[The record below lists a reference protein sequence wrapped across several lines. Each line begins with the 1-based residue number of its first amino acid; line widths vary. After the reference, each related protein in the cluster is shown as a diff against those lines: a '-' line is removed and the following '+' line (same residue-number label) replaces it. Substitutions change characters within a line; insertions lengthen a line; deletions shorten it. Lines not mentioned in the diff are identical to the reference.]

1 EKVLQSANPGDG
13 FTLVYLAGAPQLV
26 VPGPSNDPEKVL
38 SEIKALRPTHGTS
51 DLSAG
56 LSAIADVLAR
66 SPRGYLRR
74 QVLFFTDLQK
84 SIWRPTLPKPQ
95 EPGSDLWPRILAR
108 GEVAMIDVA
117 GEDRGNL
124 TIADFVL
131 ADPLPLIDSPT
142 AVTATV
148 QNFGISD
155 RKQVRV
161 ELQLARPPGPGQDP
175 AFFPIETRTIESV
188 PAGGQASVTFALEG
202 AARFKVPGL
211 HALQVRLA
219 DADDL
224 TIDDSRTLVADVHE
238 GLSCLIVNGRAAADP
253 LRRSSEYVAEA
264 LAPGGRMLPGN
275 PARPKTVS
283 LDEFADTSLSDLSA
297 VDAVILCDVPTLTPA
312 QIARLE
318 GVLKRGG
325 GVIFNLGPNAA
336 ANSDLYNRL
345 LFAEGQGLFP
355 GKMLG
360 VQSPPTVDDPGYRLT
375 TDDATYRRGPLAA
388 FQDDNARAGLTAVP
402 FRQFVKMEVPEG
414 KARLVLQFTPAK
426 PTAGIKMMPG
436 LIEMTRHR
444 GKVLVFTSTFHPEWN
459 DWPRLP
465 SFLPFLHELL
475 RHATT
480 RPDRHTADV
489 GTTLEEFLPPS
500 TVGTT
505 ATVTP
510 PEGASFPSQVF
521 AADDGALVR
530 VPETLLSGI
539 YRVQLSGQK
548 PSLFAVNPSASRGS
562 GAESDLRRIDPAEL
576 KALGNGVQVVRE
588 VGQIQLTS
596 SDSGQ
601 LISTPRPHGPT
612 IARWLIIVGL
622 GLLVGEVLLAWQMGP
637 GRQFL
642 GKTSAPR
649 TQEEAPRR
657 LAIWLPRLMALVP
670 LLLAI
675 AVIFSILRAQTSGVL
690 LDDWPE
696 SWRRSAEAAVGVP
709 GAGPGEGTHWRLETA
724 TVFSSQVDRWAI
736 PLVGIFAVI
745 LTLMAYYAEARAA
758 SSLRRLAWPFLLRLA
773 AIGVAVFLILPQ
785 VRLAFDREGW
795 PDVAILMDRSASMST
810 IDAITDPTLLAKTEE
825 LSKLAGVPAAD
836 RLLLAKTVLAH
847 PQRQTLERLLSER
860 QVKIHLYSI
869 GPEATLLAE
878 VDDPTGLPAAR

>member
-1 EKVLQSANPGDG
+1 
-13 FTLVYLAGAPQLV
+13 
-26 VPGPSNDPEKVL
+26 
-38 SEIKALRPTHGTS
+38 
-51 DLSAG
+51 
-56 LSAIADVLAR
+56 
-66 SPRGYLRR
+66 
-74 QVLFFTDLQK
+74 
-84 SIWRPTLPKPQ
+84 
-95 EPGSDLWPRILAR
+95 
-108 GEVAMIDVA
+108 
-117 GEDRGNL
+117 
-124 TIADFVL
+124 
-131 ADPLPLIDSPT
+131 
-142 AVTATV
+142 
-148 QNFGISD
+148 
-155 RKQVRV
+155 
-161 ELQLARPPGPGQDP
+161 
-175 AFFPIETRTIESV
+175 
-188 PAGGQASVTFALEG
+188 
-202 AARFKVPGL
+202 
-211 HALQVRLA
+211 
-219 DADDL
+219 
-224 TIDDSRTLVADVHE
+224 
-238 GLSCLIVNGRAAADP
+238 
-253 LRRSSEYVAEA
+253 
-264 LAPGGRMLPGN
+264 
-275 PARPKTVS
+275 
-283 LDEFADTSLSDLSA
+283 
-297 VDAVILCDVPTLTPA
+297 
-312 QIARLE
+312 
-318 GVLKRGG
+318 
-325 GVIFNLGPNAA
+325 
-336 ANSDLYNRL
+336 
-345 LFAEGQGLFP
+345 
-355 GKMLG
+355 
-360 VQSPPTVDDPGYRLT
+360 
-375 TDDATYRRGPLAA
+375 
-388 FQDDNARAGLTAVP
+388 
-402 FRQFVKMEVPEG
+402 
-414 KARLVLQFTPAK
+414 
-426 PTAGIKMMPG
+426 
-436 LIEMTRHR
+436 
-444 GKVLVFTSTFHPEWN
+444 

-510 PEGASFPSQVF
+510 PEGASFPSPVF

-548 PSLFAVNPSASRGS
+548 PSLFAVNPSASRGT

-642 GKTSAPR
+642 GVTSAPR

-657 LAIWLPRLMALVP
+657 LAKWLPRLLALVP

-724 TVFSSQVDRWAI
+724 TVFSSRVDRWAI

-795 PDVAILMDRSASMST
+795 PDVAILIDRSASMST

-878 VDDPTGLPAAR
+878 VDDPTGLPAAREAINALKPDGTSSRLGDHVEGVLKAFRGGSLAAMVLLTDGITTNGDDLSTAARTAARANVPLYTIAVGDAQEPQDVAIGDARADEVVAKNDEWIFEARLNARGPQLPKSIVVTLSEQQGSTLVRRAEVTVTLDPQGKPVPVRLKHIPTDIGEKEYIIEATPTDGEKDRVNNRIVRRVSVTDNKKLRVLYIEATPRYEYRFLKVLLEREIESGRSVRAFELQTLLLDASKDYA